1 MSPFIL
7 GNALLFSS
15 IILGAGSQVIFKFIF
30 NKTSSLSLNSGL
42 WNQVSNGRMMFFL
55 VLGIIMLAAG
65 FLFWMASLTK
75 LNLSYAYPVACGSAL
90 LVVAMSAVFLGE
102 AVTSRMWLGAL
113 LVAAGTG
120 LLVSA
125 Q

>member
-1 MSPFIL
+1 MSPFFI
-7 GNALLFSS
+7 GNAFLFSS

-30 NKTSSLSLNSGL
+30 NKSGPPRFSSSL
-42 WNQVSNGRMMFFL
+42 WDQVSSGWMIFNLSLG
-55 VLGIIMLAAG
+55 VLMLAAG
-65 FLFWMASLTK
+65 FLFWIASLTK

-90 LVVAMSAVFLGE
+90 LVVAMSAFFLGE
-102 AVTSRMWLGAL
+102 AVTYRTWIGAV

>member
-30 NKTSSLSLNSGL
+30 NRTGSLSFNSSL
-42 WNQVSNGRMMFFL
+42 WDQVSNGRMILFL
-55 VLGIIMLAAG
+55 ALGIVMLAGG

-75 LNLSYAYPVACGSAL
+75 LNLSYAYPIACGSAL

-102 AVTSRMWLGAL
+102 AVTFRMWLGAV